1 MRIVFRSLNFLTGL
15 LLVIS
20 TAFQLLAMFNGVIFN
35 ELNTFT
41 KDMPWLVPVWSAAL
55 VLLVVAYVLLLVL
68 GKKSPWQIVVIA
80 CALVGAVAAFAVA
93 LALRDA
99 LPDYT
104 NVNGELVG
112 LTTWRMVYRHMS
124 SSVAGLLMILTASL
138 RLAVYR
144 IEQRK
149 TLNSFDPTDSTIGL
163 DSFGG
168 DGSAYKPKRA
178 KRSVRRKQ
186 EKELSGTEK
195 KATYR
200 RLIEMT
206 RSR

>member
-1 MRIVFRSLNFLTGL
+1 MRIIFRTLNLLTGL

-20 TAFQLLAMFNGVIFN
+20 TAFQLLAMFKGVIFN

-41 KDMPWLVPVWSAAL
+41 EDMPWLVPVWSAAL
-55 VLLVVAYVLLLVL
+55 VVLVIAYVLLLAR
-68 GKKSPWQIVVIA
+68 GKNFPWQIVVIV
-80 CALVGAVAAFAVA
+80 CALIGAVAAFAVA

-112 LTTWRMVYRHMS
+112 LTTWRMVYRHLS

-144 IEQRK
+144 TEKRK
-149 TLNSFDPTDSTIGL
+149 ALNIFDPTESTIGL
-163 DSFGG
+163 DGFGG
-168 DGSAYKPKRA
+168 DGSKYRSKKA

-186 EKELSGTEK
+186 N
-195 KATYR
+195 KAQKSAAKS
-200 RLIEMT
+200 ED
-206 RSR
+206 